1 MKVRDLDL
9 QLRQGAILWFTKEMQ
24 RIAWWYKGLT
34 KDRTLAKLYI
44 EIANFHHTVLE
55 TYWELEARTGTK
67 MTARNCTFSLWSL
80 FLVQKYFYSNFFI
93 KTV

>member
-55 TYWELEARTGTK
+55 TYWELEARIGTR
-67 MTARNCTFSLWSL
+67 MTARTRTFSSFRL
-80 FLVQKYFYSNFFI
+80 FCVLKSVCSVFFG
-93 KTV
+93 KPV